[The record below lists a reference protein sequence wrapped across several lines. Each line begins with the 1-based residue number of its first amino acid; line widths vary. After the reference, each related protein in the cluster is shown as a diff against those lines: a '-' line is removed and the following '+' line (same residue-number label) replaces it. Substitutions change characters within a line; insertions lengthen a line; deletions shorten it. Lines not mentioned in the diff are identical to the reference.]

1 MSNIMTAPEFPEL
14 EPLIQVSKGQ
24 PYPIEQLPPR
34 MREAA
39 EAIAYHVQAP
49 LPLAGNAVI
58 SSAAYLAQRLVN
70 APDPINEHGQPC
82 SLFTLTLG
90 NSGDRKSSCRNLACK
105 AIDEREKRNRQLQA
119 QRLAEI
125 QEQAEQMKPKEQ
137 AAFLRANAEPDA
149 QTLFTDTTFESLT
162 GGFIRGASACAW
174 DTDEGGQVLGGHSLK
189 SDTRNATLGG
199 LTKVF
204 DNGKIERNR
213 SKANAEGS
221 GVAYNRRLT
230 VSLLAQEI
238 VVREELTD
246 PLLQGQGFLAR
257 FLFAS
262 AESLAGTRFLTS
274 ERMEENACD
283 DPRLQS
289 YWQRCRELLD
299 RELPKGAEVGEVG
312 EVGELDPPVL
322 PMDDEAKA
330 VWRVLYNETEGEQ
343 AQGGDLFGLRPFA
356 SRAGQL
362 AYRLA
367 AVFACFEGLDTID
380 ADTMNR
386 ACAFVRYSLSEWS
399 RYVGRGAADPLASK
413 AQALIDWLISKGI
426 AAIDKAT
433 LNRLGKEGPTRG
445 NAKQRD
451 AVIKLLVNHRYLLPD
466 GEALMLN
473 PQIHAV
479 NSAESAESAEPRAS
493 AGSASAD
500 QVRKGAEKVRS
511 NGNGGNSSADRPH
524 SSAPLPQSEPRA
536 VTGFPHNPH
545 NPQGSRYE
553 I

>member
-1 MSNIMTAPEFPEL
+1 MSSIMTAPEFPEL
-14 EPLIQVSKGQ
+14 EPLIQVPKGKS
-24 PYPIEQLPPR
+24 YPIEQLPPR

-39 EAIAYHVQAP
+39 QAIAYYVQAP
-49 LPLAGNAVI
+49 LPLAGNTVI
-58 SSAAYLAQRLVN
+58 AAAAYLAQRLVN
-70 APDPINEHGQPC
+70 APSRHGDKGEPC
-82 SLFTLTLG
+82 SLFLLTLG
-90 NSGDRKSSCRNLACK
+90 NSGDRKSSCRGLACK
-105 AIDEREKRNRQLQA
+105 AIDEREKSARQLQA
-119 QRLAEI
+119 QRWADVL
-125 QEQAEQMKPKEQ
+125 EQAEQMKPKEQ
-137 AAFLRANAEPDA
+137 AAFLRTNAEPDA

-189 SDTRNATLGG
+189 SDTRTATLGG
-199 LTKVF
+199 LVKVF
-204 DNGKIERNR
+204 DDGKIERNR

-238 VVREELTD
+238 VVREALTD

-257 FLFAS
+257 FFFAS
-262 AESLAGTRFLTS
+262 TESLAGSRLLTS
-274 ERMEENACD
+274 EQMEENAWN
-283 DPRLQS
+283 DPKLQH

-299 RELPKGAEVGEVG
+299 RELPQGA
-312 EVGELDPPVL
+312 EVGELDPPML
-322 PMDDEAKA
+322 PMDAEAKR
-330 VWRVLYNETEGEQ
+330 VWLAFYNETEKEQ
-343 AQGGDLFGLRPFA
+343 AQGGDLFDLRPFA

-362 AYRLA
+362 ASRLA
-367 AVFACFEGLDTID
+367 AVFACFEGLETID

-399 RYVGRGAADPLASK
+399 RYAGRGAADPLASK

-451 AVIKLLVNHRYLLPD
+451 AVIKLLADHRYLLPD
-466 GEALMLN
+466 GEALILN
-473 PQIHAV
+473 PQIRAV
-479 NSAESAESAEPRAS
+479 NSAESAENAEPRAS

-500 QVRKGAEKVRS
+500 QVRKGAENVRS
-511 NGNGGNSSADRPH
+511 GGTSGQPSALLPH
-524 SSAPLPQSEPRA
+524 SSAQLPQSEPRA

-545 NPQGSRYE
+545 FPQGACYE
-553 I
+553 L